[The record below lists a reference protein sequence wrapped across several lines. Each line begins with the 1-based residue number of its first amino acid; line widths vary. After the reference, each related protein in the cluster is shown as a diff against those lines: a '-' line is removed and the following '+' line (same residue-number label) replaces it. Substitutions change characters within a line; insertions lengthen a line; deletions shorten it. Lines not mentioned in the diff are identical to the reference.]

1 MLAMDS
7 INDMTNMHEAKTQLS
22 QLVERALNG
31 DEVIIARHGKP
42 VVRLIPYFPNAGWNK
57 TFQDWL
63 LDGEAFELER
73 PKQEPAQTRDIFG
86 DA

>member
-1 MLAMDS
+1 
-7 INDMTNMHEAKTQLS
+7 MTNMHEAKTQLS

-42 VVRLIPYFPNAGWNK
+42 VVRLIPYFPNSGWNK

-63 LDGEAFELER
+63 EGGEAFELER
-73 PKQEPAQTRDIFG
+73 LKQDIAQPRDIFG
-86 DA
+86 ND

>member
-1 MLAMDS
+1 MNSLS
-7 INDMTNMHEAKTQLS
+7 DMTNMHEAKTQLS

-42 VVRLIPYFPNAGWNK
+42 VVRLVPYFPDAGWNK
-57 TFQDWL
+57 TFQAWL
-63 LDGEAFELER
+63 EHGETFELER
-73 PKQEPAQTRDIFG
+73 PKQEVAQARDIFG

>member
-1 MLAMDS
+1 MNS
-7 INDMTNMHEAKTQLS
+7 SSDMTNMHEAKTQLS

-42 VVRLIPYFPNAGWNK
+42 VVRLVPYFPETGWNK

-63 LDGEAFELER
+63 LHGEAFELKR
-73 PKQEPAQTRDIFG
+73 PTQDAAQVHDIFG
-86 DA
+86 DV